1 MRVSK
6 DDVICGVS
14 APIARELMRHY
25 DCARPAG
32 IACGK
37 LDVGR
42 AAAQSRLSAF
52 EVAGYLKRD
61 GLESPANG
69 ARWLTTIS
77 GHALA
82 QASFGKPISRVTAR
96 RHLVQVADRA
106 RAYNADPVRL
116 LSIKEI
122 AVFGSYLDPAA
133 GYPGDLDLAVSA
145 VRRDS
150 DRDLY
155 VRKVLAYARA
165 SGRRFDA
172 FHELLYW
179 PARELRMVLKNRSPA
194 ISVTDEDISQ
204 FTDCFEIIYAVSEDP
219 DAIAPPPNAA
229 AERI

>member
-1 MRVSK
+1 
-6 DDVICGVS
+6 
-14 APIARELMRHY
+14 MRHY
-25 DCARPAG
+25 DCARPVE
-32 IACGK
+32 IPR
-37 LDVGR
+37 DVRGAGR
-42 AAAQSRLSAF
+42 AAARSRLTAF

-61 GLESPANG
+61 GLESPADG
-69 ARWLTTIS
+69 AGWLTTIS

-96 RHLVQVADRA
+96 RHLVQVVDRA
-106 RAYNADPVRL
+106 RAYNADPGRL
-116 LSIKEI
+116 LSIREI

-133 GYPGDLDLAVSA
+133 GYPGDLDLAVSV
-145 VRRDS
+145 VRRHG
-150 DRDLY
+150 DRDLH

-194 ISVTDEDISQ
+194 ISITGEDISQ
-204 FTDCFEIIYAVSEDP
+204 FTDSFEIIYAASEDP
-219 DAIAPPPNAA
+219 DAIPPPPNAT

>member
-25 DCARPAG
+25 DCARPAE
-32 IACGK
+32 IACEK
-37 LDVGR
+37 PHAGR
-42 AAAQSRLSAF
+42 AAAQSRLSVF
-52 EVAGYLKRD
+52 EVAGYLRRD
-61 GLESPANG
+61 DLESPANG
-69 ARWLTTIS
+69 AGWLTTIS

-82 QASFGKPISRVTAR
+82 QASFGKPISPVTAR
-96 RHLVQVADRA
+96 RHLVQVVHRA
-106 RAYNADPVRL
+106 RAYNADPARL
-116 LSIKEI
+116 LSIREI
-122 AVFGSYLDPAA
+122 AVFGSYLAPAA
-133 GYPGDLDLAVSA
+133 GYPGDLDLAVSV

-165 SGRRFDA
+165 SGRRFGA

-194 ISVTDEDISQ
+194 ISITDEDISQ
-204 FTDCFEIIYAVSEDP
+204 FTGCFEIIYAVSEDP